1 MKMPL
6 WKVTLLKVEAF
17 LPSSC
22 TSGGGMPSAAFG
34 KHAPAFGL
42 RREDL
47 VLGVWGSGFK
57 VLGVWDFGV
66 WGSRCRA
73 P

>member
-34 KHAPAFGL
+34 KHAPALAF
-42 RREDL
+42 RR
-47 VLGVWGSGFK
+47 
-57 VLGVWDFGV
+57 
-66 WGSRCRA
+66 
-73 P
+73 